1 MNLNN
6 NNNNNLNKLTMQNF
20 KLKLQSNLDVQI
32 DLISNTKYLNR
43 QESIECLQRQ
53 LEYLYQEELSIQESF
68 RLEDLKNN

>member
-1 MNLNN
+1 
-6 NNNNNLNKLTMQNF
+6 MQNF

-53 LEYLYQEELSIQESF
+53 LEYLYQEELAIQESF
-68 RLEDLKNN
+68 RLEDLK